1 VTERVSEAGRTRG
14 RDRGGGTA
22 ARVTEAGPASGRT
35 PAGDALTELVLA
47 TFALNGRF
55 LAAAE
60 ELARPA
66 GLTAARWQVLGAVLR
81 GPRTVSEIARVMG
94 LARQSVQRLAD
105 LLVEQGLAAYRDNP
119 AHRRAKLLE
128 ATDAG
133 LAAVRAIHAPQVAW
147 ADRIAASV
155 GAEDL
160 EHALATVER
169 LLAALDAD
177 AAGARRAGQ
186 A

>member
-1 VTERVSEAGRTRG
+1 MTPERSP
-14 RDRGGGTA
+14 
-22 ARVTEAGPASGRT
+22 RVTDAPADGSPTGRT
-35 PAGDALTELVLA
+35 PGGDALTELVLA

-81 GPRTVSEIARVMG
+81 EPRPVSGIARVMG

-105 LLVEQGLAAYRDNP
+105 VLVEQGLAEYRENP
-119 AHRRAKLLE
+119 QHRRAKLLA

-133 LAAVRAIHAPQVAW
+133 LAAVRSIHDPQCVW
-147 ADRIAASV
+147 ADGIADGLDPA
-155 GAEDL
+155 DL
-160 EHALATVER
+160 AKTLATVEA
-169 LLAALDAD
+169 LLARLDD
-177 AAGARRAGQ
+177 APREGTIAP
-186 A
+186 

>member
-1 VTERVSEAGRTRG
+1 MTARG
-14 RDRGGGTA
+14 AHRAD
-22 ARVTEAGPASGRT
+22 RVTEARDGGAPSGGT
-35 PAGDALTELVLA
+35 PTGDALTELVLA

-81 GPRTVSEIARVMG
+81 GPRPVSEIARVMG

-105 LLVEQGLAAYRDNP
+105 LLVEQGLAAYEDNP
-119 AHRRAKLLE
+119 AHRRAKLLV

-133 LAAVRAIHAPQVAW
+133 LAAVRSIHDAQVAW
-147 ADRIAASV
+147 ADRVTAGLEV
-155 GAEDL
+155 AELDA
-160 EHALATVER
+160 ALATVER

-177 AAGARRAGQ
+177 RRT
-186 A
+186 